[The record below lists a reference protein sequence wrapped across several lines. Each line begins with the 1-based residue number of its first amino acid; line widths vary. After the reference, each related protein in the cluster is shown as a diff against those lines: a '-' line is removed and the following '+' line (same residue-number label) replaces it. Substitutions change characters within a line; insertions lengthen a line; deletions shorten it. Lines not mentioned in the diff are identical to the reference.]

1 MDRRPN
7 ASVSVERGTKEAVPG
22 APRSGIDA
30 VRPET
35 LRIGGLRLEGVSR
48 AGEETWLRVH
58 PPGLAFDVGRG
69 ALQLA
74 GSACLFITH
83 GHLDHALGVP
93 YVLSQ
98 RSLHHEAGTRVFCP
112 RAVAGAMRD
121 LVAAAARLEE
131 VDYDY
136 ELVPFAPGD
145 RVDVGRDLAVEA
157 FATDHVVPSLGY
169 HLWRRR
175 RRLRAELRDRS
186 GEEIAALRAAG
197 QEVTETVEDLALSYC
212 GDTGPGVFDREP
224 RLFGAGV
231 LVVECTFVGEG
242 LEEKGTR
249 YKHLHLADLAA
260 RAGRFDNRAIVL
272 THLSR
277 RHRRSDLEEE
287 IRRVLPEL
295 AERVHVLIGERG

>member
-1 MDRRPN
+1 M
-7 ASVSVERGTKEAVPG
+7 
-22 APRSGIDA
+22 
-30 VRPET
+30 RPET

-74 GSACLFITH
+74 GAACLFVTH

-98 RSLHHEAGTRVFCP
+98 RSLHREAGTRVFCP
-112 RAVAGAMRD
+112 AAAAGALGD
-121 LVAAAARLEE
+121 LVEAAARLERVGYE
-131 VDYDY
+131 Y
-136 ELVPFAPGD
+136 ELVPLAPGD

-157 FATDHVVPSLGY
+157 FATDHVIPSLGY

-175 RRLRAELRDRS
+175 RRLRAELHGRT

-197 QEVTETVEDLALSYC
+197 REVAETVEDLALSYC
-212 GDTGPGVFDREP
+212 GDTGPAVFEREP
-224 RLFGAGV
+224 RLFAADV

-242 LEEKGTR
+242 LEHKGAR
-249 YKHLHLADLAA
+249 YKHLHLADVAA
-260 RAGRFDNRAIVL
+260 RAARFENRAIVL

-277 RHRRSDLEEE
+277 RHRRADLEAEV
-287 IRRVLPEL
+287 RRLLPEL
-295 AERVHVLIGERG
+295 ADRVHVLLGERS